1 MNEEARRET
10 LIAGCRWFA
19 ESAFS
24 PGTSGNLS
32 VRVPGGSA
40 GAFLV
45 TPAGVPW
52 EAITAE
58 GLVMVDGAAGPPPD
72 TTPSSEWRLH
82 AAIYH
87 NRPDVG
93 AVVHAHPRAATA
105 VSCLRRPIP
114 AFHYMV
120 AQAGG
125 AEIPCAPYATFG
137 TQSLAES
144 VAGALGTTY
153 RACLMANHG
162 LVAVGADLNGALGL
176 ARAVEAL
183 ADQYLAALAAG
194 DPILLDEA
202 EIGRV
207 LKQFAVYADHPAP
220 ATPLT
225 MTEGSAREPGAR
237 PPGPLAVEAP
247 GGSLWDDPPPNP
259 EHEPPLVLLAHG
271 SREPA
276 WKDPLLDVAEQ
287 LGRQRGRAVRVA
299 FLQFDRPDLPTL
311 AAELRREGIDRI
323 DLIPVFYA
331 AGRHLNDDVPA
342 LVAQL
347 EAEGTSVE
355 VLDAPGELEEFGDVL
370 LTLLGRIA
378 AG

>member
-1 MNEEARRET
+1 MNEEARREA
-10 LIAGCRWFA
+10 LIQGCRWFA

-52 EAITAE
+52 DAITADA
-58 GLVMVDGAAGPPPD
+58 LVKVDGAAGPPPD
-72 TTPSSEWRLH
+72 STPSSEWRLH

-87 NRPDVG
+87 NRPEVG
-93 AVVHAHPRAATA
+93 AIVHAHPRAATA

-114 AFHYMV
+114 PFHYMV

-144 VAGALGTTY
+144 VAGALGATY

-162 LVAVGADLNGALGL
+162 LVAVGADLNGALGH

-194 DPILLDEA
+194 DPVLLDEA

-207 LKQFAVYADHPAP
+207 LKQFAVYADHPATE
-220 ATPLT
+220 TPLT
-225 MTEGSAREPGAR
+225 MADVPAPDGMQS
-237 PPGPLAVEAP
+237 GPLAVEAP
-247 GGSLWDDPPPNP
+247 RSSLWDDPAPSPKR
-259 EHEPPLVLLAHG
+259 EPPLVLLAHG
-271 SREPA
+271 SREA
-276 WKDPLLDVAEQ
+276 TWKDPLLDVAEQ
-287 LGRQRGRAVRVA
+287 LGRRQRRAVRVA

-342 LVAQL
+342 LVERL
-347 EAEGTSVE
+347 ESEGTAVE